1 MSQTHGN
8 SEKTRIRNFKPTV
21 LKVYLEFA
29 NETGT
34 VGKLCVSTF
43 TLYNPLCV
51 SNKVSVRNSKKTTE
65 VQLEECKI
73 TGADQFSEQQLRCGM
88 APKSKIVEN
97 LKNFFFG
104 HV

>member
-8 SEKTRIRNFKPTV
+8 SEKIRIRNFKSTV

-43 TLYNPLCV
+43 TLHNTFCV
-51 SNKVSVRNSKKTTE
+51 SSKVSVCISKKSTDAL
-65 VQLEECKI
+65 LEEWNI
-73 TGADQFSEQQLRCGM
+73 NGLGSVF
-88 APKSKIVEN
+88 
-97 LKNFFFG
+97 
-104 HV
+104 